1 MTKVVQ
7 IQYSTESG
15 GSSAYRLQR
24 VFLEA
29 GIDSSIVSL
38 QQDSFSKERINYLG
52 IKPSIVSKIDGRLQ
66 TRLIHS
72 KLEEPGL
79 FSYPILGTNIANL
92 QELQEADY
100 IYIHWVLNGFLNL
113 NSFKKIAKIGKP
125 VIIILHDM
133 WSITGGC
140 HYSFDCEKYLTG
152 CSECPMFVKAKK
164 NDFSKKGFDSK
175 LKFYS
180 QHNNLFFVSPSKW
193 LYDCAKKALLTKDK
207 PVFYIPNA
215 LDNTIFKASN
225 KNLAKQIL
233 NIDPADTVIAFGAA
247 SVNSSRKGWVYL
259 QKALEILHHEN
270 QLKNIAVLVFGSGNN
285 KKVAE
290 GIPFKTKFMGYLMDE
305 YSTALV
311 YNAADVFIVPS
322 VADNQPTTVQESL
335 SCGTPVVGFE
345 VGGIPDMIKHK
356 ENGYLAKYKDAADL
370 AEGIKYCLQNNL
382 KGYTLPGFKPADI
395 VNKHRELFDAI
406 TAQKKIHQDKTQ

>member
-1 MTKVVQ
+1 MRKVVQ

-24 VFLEA
+24 AFLEE
-29 GIDSSIVSL
+29 GIDSSIISL
-38 QQDSFSKERINYLG
+38 QQDSFSKDRINYLG
-52 IKPSIVSKIDGRLQ
+52 IKPSIISKLDTRLQ

-79 FSYPILGTNIANL
+79 FSYPILGTNIAGL
-92 QELQEADY
+92 EEFKDADY
-100 IYIHWVLNGFLNL
+100 IYIHWALNGFLNL
-113 NSFKKIAKIGKP
+113 NSFKQIAKTGKP

-140 HYSFDCEKYLTG
+140 HYSFDCDKYLTG
-152 CSECPMFVKAKK
+152 CSECPMFIKAKK

-175 LKFYS
+175 LKFYAKYD
-180 QHNNLFFVSPSKW
+180 NLFFVSPSKW
-193 LYDCAKKALLTKDK
+193 LYECAKKALLTKDK

-215 LDNTIFKASN
+215 LDNTIFKPSDKKMAR
-225 KNLAKQIL
+225 QIL
-233 NIDPADTVIAFGAA
+233 NIDPDDTIIAFGAT
-247 SVNSSRKGWVYL
+247 SVNSSRKGWTYL
-259 QKALEILHHEN
+259 QKALEILHAEN
-270 QLKNIAVLVFGSGNN
+270 QMKNISVVVFGSGNN
-285 KKVAE
+285 KKVADS
-290 GIPFKTKFMGYLMDE
+290 IPFKTKFMGYLMDE

-335 SCGTPVVGFE
+335 SSGTPVVGFN
-345 VGGIPDMIKHK
+345 VGGIPDMISHK
-356 ENGYLAKYKDAADL
+356 ENGYLAKYKDAEDL

-382 KGYTLPGFKPADI
+382 KGYTLPGFKPVDV
-395 VNKHRELFDAI
+395 VNKHRALFDAI
-406 TAQKKIHQDKTQ
+406 EAQKNKK

>member
-1 MTKVVQ
+1 MSKVVQ

-24 VFLEA
+24 AFLEE
-29 GIDSSIVSL
+29 GIESSIISL
-38 QQDSFSKERINYLG
+38 QQDSFSKDRINYLG
-52 IKPSIVSKIDGRLQ
+52 IKPSIISKLDTRLQ

-79 FSYPILGTNIANL
+79 FSYPILGTNIAGL
-92 QELQEADY
+92 EEFKEADY
-100 IYIHWVLNGFLNL
+100 IYIHWALNGFLNL
-113 NSFKKIAKIGKP
+113 NSFKQIAKTSKP

-152 CSECPMFVKAKK
+152 CSECPMFIKAKK

-175 LKFYS
+175 LKFYAKYD
-180 QHNNLFFVSPSKW
+180 NLFFVSPSKW
-193 LYDCAKKALLTKDK
+193 LYECAKKALLTKDK

-215 LDNTIFKASN
+215 LDNTIFKPSDKKMAR
-225 KNLAKQIL
+225 QIL
-233 NIDPADTVIAFGAA
+233 NIDPDDTIIAFGAT
-247 SVNSSRKGWVYL
+247 SVNSSRKGWTYL
-259 QKALEILHHEN
+259 QKALEILHAEN
-270 QLKNIAVLVFGSGNN
+270 QLKNISVVVFGSGNN
-285 KKVAE
+285 KKVADS
-290 GIPFKTKFMGYLMDE
+290 IPFKTKFMGYLMDE

-335 SCGTPVVGFE
+335 SSGTPVVGFN
-345 VGGIPDMIKHK
+345 VGGIPDMISHK
-356 ENGYLAKYKDAADL
+356 ENGYLAKYKDAEDL

-382 KGYTLPGFKPADI
+382 KGYTLPGFKPVDV
-395 VNKHRELFDAI
+395 VNKHRALFDAI
-406 TAQKKIHQDKTQ
+406 EAQKNKK

>member
-1 MTKVVQ
+1 MSKVVQ

-24 VFLEA
+24 AFLEE
-29 GIDSSIVSL
+29 GIESSIISL
-38 QQDSFSKERINYLG
+38 QQDSFSKDRINYLG
-52 IKPSIVSKIDGRLQ
+52 IKPSIISKLDTRLQ

-79 FSYPILGTNIANL
+79 FSYPILGTNIARL
-92 QELQEADY
+92 DEFKDADY
-100 IYIHWVLNGFLNL
+100 IYIHWALNGFLNL
-113 NSFKKIAKIGKP
+113 NSFKQIAKTGKP
-125 VIIILHDM
+125 VIIIMHDM

-140 HYSFDCEKYLTG
+140 HYSFECEKYLTG
-152 CSECPMFVKAKK
+152 CSECPMFIKAKK

-175 LKFYS
+175 LKLYAKYD
-180 QHNNLFFVSPSKW
+180 NLFFVSPSKW
-193 LYDCAKKALLTKDK
+193 LYECAKKALLTKDK

-215 LDNTIFKASN
+215 LDNTIFKPSDKKA
-225 KNLAKQIL
+225 ARQIL
-233 NIDPADTVIAFGAA
+233 NIDPDDTIIAFGAT
-247 SVNSSRKGWVYL
+247 SVNSSRKGWAYL
-259 QKALEILHHEN
+259 QKALEILHAEN
-270 QLKNIAVLVFGSGNN
+270 QLKNISVVVFGSGNN
-285 KKVAE
+285 KKVADS
-290 GIPFKTKFMGYLMDE
+290 IPFKTKFMGYLMDE

-335 SCGTPVVGFE
+335 SSGTPVVGFE
-345 VGGIPDMIKHK
+345 VGGIPDMISHK

-382 KGYTLPGFKPADI
+382 KGYTLPGFKPVDV
-395 VNKHRELFDAI
+395 VNKHRALFDAI
-406 TAQKKIHQDKTQ
+406 ASQKNKQQ